1 MTQPLFI
8 TFLILVCTIAF
19 IIQGKYRADFIA
31 LVGLVV
37 LGLTGIL
44 TLEELLA
51 GFANPVVMII
61 AALFIVSA
69 GTFNSGLVDEIG
81 NYLLRF
87 GIGSEQKLL
96 LAVLLGGG
104 LLSAFLSGTSIVVI
118 LIPIVISLALKKKMS
133 PSRYL
138 LPLAYSSSFGAVLTL
153 IGTAPNI
160 YISNILQE
168 QGIVTLT
175 FFDFTPIGLVAFGAG
190 ILFLLTIG
198 RKLLP
203 KGSIVAKNSVK
214 GLSAGE
220 LAGMYKVYDRLHYLH
235 IPAGSDIVGERL
247 VELQLPVHYE
257 ITLIEIKRK
266 VKEKQLSLLP
276 KQIVISAKAD
286 EVLHPDDIILV
297 FGEEKNVEKFTA
309 DYELE
314 YKHFNPEQI
323 RKYFVSSK
331 FGLTEILI
339 MPHSIFENQTL
350 VNVHFREKYRCNVLA
365 INRSGEYI
373 QTDVGTEK
381 LKPGDALLIHGEWK
395 NIERISEDLE
405 DVLVIGSASDETDVV
420 QTEKTSKSKAFIAA
434 GINVLMIILLSM
446 ETIPAVISVVT
457 AALLMVIT
465 NCVRSMEEAY
475 QRINWEPVFLIAAML
490 GIMKALE
497 NTGGVRLIGDSFMLL
512 FEHTGPYGLLAGFYL
527 LTMILSPFIPYGVAA
542 VVLAP
547 IALLCSDEL
556 GVSPIPVLVG
566 IAIAASL
573 SLSSPKATS
582 SNTLVMTAGE
592 YRPKDF
598 AIMGIPLQLFIGII
612 LIMGIPLFFSF

>member
-1 MTQPLFI
+1 MYQPLFI
-8 TFLILVCTIAF
+8 TFLILIFTIAF
-19 IIQGKYRADFIA
+19 IIHGKYRVDLIA

-37 LGLTGIL
+37 LGLTRVL

-51 GFANPVVMII
+51 GFANPVVII
-61 AALFIVSA
+61 VAALFVISA
-69 GTFNSGLVDEIG
+69 GMFNSGLIDEIG

-87 GIGSEQKLL
+87 GQKSESTLL
-96 LAVLLGGG
+96 FIVMLTGG
-104 LLSAFLSGTSIVVI
+104 LLSAFLSGTGIVVL
-118 LIPIVISLALKKKMS
+118 LIPIVMSLALKKKMS

-138 LPLAYSSSFGAVLTL
+138 LPLAYASSLGAVLTL

-160 YISNILQE
+160 YISTLLQN
-168 QGIVTLT
+168 QGIVNLS
-175 FFDFTPIGLVAFGAG
+175 FFDFTPIGLVAFIAG
-190 ILFLLTIG
+190 VLFMMTIG

-203 KGSIVAKNSVK
+203 RDSIVAKNSMK

-247 VELQLPVHYE
+247 VDLQLPVNYE

-286 EVLHPDDIILV
+286 EILHPDDIILV
-297 FGEEKNVEKFTA
+297 FGEEENVERLTS

-339 MPHSIFENQTL
+339 MPHSIYENQTL
-350 VNVHFREKYRCNVLA
+350 VDVHFREKYRCNVLA
-365 INRSGEYI
+365 INRNGEYI

-395 NIERISEDLE
+395 NIERISADLE
-405 DVLVIGSASDETDVV
+405 DVIVIGSASTETEIV
-420 QTEKTSKSKAFIAA
+420 QTPSFSKQKAIIAA
-434 GINVLMIILLSM
+434 VITIVMIILLSI
-446 ETIPAVISVVT
+446 ETIPAVLSVGT
-457 AALLMVIT
+457 AALLMLIT
-465 NCVRSMEEAY
+465 GCVRSMEEAY
-475 QRINWEPVFLIAAML
+475 QKINWEPVFLIAAML
-490 GIMKALE
+490 GIMQALE
-497 NTGGVRLIGDSFMLL
+497 NTGGVRLISYSFLL
-512 FEHTGPYGLLAGFYL
+512 FFENMGPHGLLASFYI
-527 LTMILSPFIPYGVAA
+527 LTMLLGSFIPYGVAA
-542 VVLAP
+542 VIMSP
-547 IALLCSDEL
+547 IALLCAAGI
-556 GVSPIPVLVG
+556 GVSPIPILIGV
-566 IAIAASL
+566 AMAASL
-573 SLSSPKATS
+573 ALSSPKASS

-592 YRPKDF
+592 YRAKDF
-598 AIMGIPLQLFIGII
+598 ALLGVSLQVFVGIVLII
-612 LIMGIPLFFSF
+612 AIPLFFPF